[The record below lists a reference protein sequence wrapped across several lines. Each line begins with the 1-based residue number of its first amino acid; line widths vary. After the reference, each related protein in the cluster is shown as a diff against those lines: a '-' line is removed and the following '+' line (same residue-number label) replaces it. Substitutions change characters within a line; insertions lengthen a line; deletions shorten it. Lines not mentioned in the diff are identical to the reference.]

1 MWFIDCSCTIKIET
15 WLFISGGAS
24 PSSQD
29 AKATNQVSG
38 SDLAVTSSPTSLPPD
53 HQERASVGGESI
65 TSSEFETVSFTEENG
80 EQVSDQRS
88 EVEG

>member
-1 MWFIDCSCTIKIET
+1 MWFIDCSYTIKIET
-15 WLFISGGAS
+15 WLFISEGAS
-24 PSSQD
+24 PGSQG
-29 AKATNQVSG
+29 AKATNHGG
-38 SDLAVTSSPTSLPPD
+38 SDLGVTSSPTPLPPD

-88 EVEG
+88 EVKG